1 MLQPRLI
8 NTRLLPSGSRG
19 GPPAVAGNPR
29 PAGLPVQALPGGGAG
44 PGASR
49 FLNLN
54 PGIARSVGVGLPS
67 ATTVPLSGPARRK
80 GGRPEST
87 EPGRVSLRLKL
98 RA

>member
-8 NTRLLPSGSRG
+8 NTRLLPSGSRR

-29 PAGLPVQALPGGGAG
+29 PAGLQASPRGGAG

-67 ATTVPLSGPARRK
+67 ATTVPLSGPDRRK

-87 EPGRVSLRLKL
+87 EPGRE
-98 RA
+98 

>member
-29 PAGLPVQALPGGGAG
+29 PAGLQAFPGGGAG
-44 PGASR
+44 SGASR

-54 PGIARSVGVGLPS
+54 PGDRSVVFP
-67 ATTVPLSGPARRK
+67 GP
-80 GGRPEST
+80 
-87 EPGRVSLRLKL
+87 
-98 RA
+98 